1 MDIASLAGIIIGV
14 AMCVLGILTSGEGGF
29 KLFENFADLPSLFIT
44 VGGSISSVLTAHKLP
59 DFINGFKSFGL
70 PFQEK
75 TMDPGQV
82 IKQIIELS
90 NIGRKEGLLALEEAA
105 NNIEDDFLKK
115 GIMLVVDGTDPE
127 LVRGILE
134 TDLYCLQDR
143 HGKVIGFFEKW
154 AEMGPAWGMIGT
166 LIGLVNMLKNLNDPD
181 SIGPQMAVA
190 LLTTLYGSLLANWMC
205 IPLSYKLKANDA
217 LEVMMREITIEGLLS
232 IQAGENPR
240 VIEEKL
246 KSFLAPSVRNAMAEQ
261 GDSLGGD
268 E

>member
-1 MDIASLAGIIIGV
+1 MDIASLGGI
-14 AMCVLGILTSGEGGF
+14 VLGFAMVIFGIWSSGGLDSFG
-29 KLFENFADLPSLFIT
+29 NFIDIPSVFIT
-44 VGGSISSVLTAHKLP
+44 IGGSIASVLTAHKMP
-59 DFINGFKSFGL
+59 DFINGFKSIAL
-70 PFQEK
+70 PFQDRV
-75 TMDPGQV
+75 MDPGQV
-82 IKQIIELS
+82 IKQVIELS

-105 NNIEDDFLKK
+105 NNIEDDFFKK

-143 HGKVIGFFEKW
+143 HGKVVGFWEKW

-166 LIGLVNMLKNLNDPD
+166 LIGLINMLKMLSDPD
-181 SIGPQMAVA
+181 AIGPQMAVA
-190 LLTTLYGSLLANWMC
+190 LLTTLYGSLIANWMC
-205 IPLSYKLKANDA
+205 IPISYKLKANDA
-217 LEVMMREITIEGLLS
+217 LEVVMREITIEGLLS

-246 KSFLAPSVRNAMAEQ
+246 KSFLSPTVRAQFAEQ
-261 GDSLGGD
+261 DSVGGD